1 MSDAEVNSVLVVGEE
16 HHVANACAY
25 IVKLVTAAKL
35 KDESY
40 RTPSSFAAAGVVD
53 SLVDA
58 DVAGPE
64 EDMEPWMAQYRK
76 KSRGD
81 SVPDSGIGPVAS
93 DLSHWMK
100 KTSQKKK

>member
-1 MSDAEVNSVLVVGEE
+1 MNGVLVVGEE
-16 HHVANACAY
+16 HHVTNACAF
-25 IVKLVTAAKL
+25 IVKLVTASKL

-40 RTPSSFAAAGVVD
+40 RTPSSCAAAGVVD

-58 DVAGPE
+58 DVTDPE

-81 SVPDSGIGPVAS
+81 SVPDSDIGPAAS